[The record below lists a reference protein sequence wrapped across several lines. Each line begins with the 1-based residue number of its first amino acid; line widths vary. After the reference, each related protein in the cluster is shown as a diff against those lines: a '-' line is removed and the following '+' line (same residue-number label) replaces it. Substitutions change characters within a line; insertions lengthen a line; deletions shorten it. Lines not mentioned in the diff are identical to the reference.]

1 MFRSRLA
8 GAAVVL
14 VIVFALGLAAG
25 FLLPRWAG
33 AGQAPRIYNSAT
45 IIQQVQ
51 TLSELVTVKYV
62 LERVVVLE
70 VPPESML
77 GQMFAGENRVLMLA
91 HGVVKAGVDLGKLE
105 PGDIEISEKKALLR
119 LPPPQITDA
128 YLDDKQSR
136 VIERTTGRFRTFDKD
151 LEQSVRQNAVDDLR
165 RAARLNGILK
175 DADDR
180 ARTQL
185 KSLFDRLGLELE
197 FRKS

>member
-1 MFRSRLA
+1 MFRSRLV
-8 GAAVVL
+8 GAVFVL
-14 VIVFALGLAAG
+14 AIVFALGL
-25 FLLPRWAG
+25 G
-33 AGQAPRIYNSAT
+33 AGLVVLRWTGAGHAPKVYNSAT
-45 IIQQVQ
+45 IIRQVQ

-70 VPPESML
+70 APPESVL

-105 PGDIEISEKKALLR
+105 PGDIEISEKKVFLK

-128 YLDDKQSR
+128 YLDDKESR

-151 LEQSVRQNAVDDLR
+151 LEQTVRQNAVDDLR
-165 RAARLNGILK
+165 RAARFSGILR

-180 ARTQL
+180 ARKQL
-185 KSLFDRLGLELE
+185 KNLFDRLGLELE
-197 FRKS
+197 FR

>member
-1 MFRSRLA
+1 LA
-8 GAAVVL
+8 GAALLL

-33 AGQAPRIYNSAT
+33 AGAAPKVYNSAT

-105 PGDIEISEKKALLR
+105 PGDIEISEKKAFLR

-128 YLDDKQSR
+128 YLDDKESR

-151 LEQSVRQNAVDDLR
+151 LEQTVRQNAVDDLR
-165 RAARLNGILK
+165 RAARFSGILR

-180 ARTQL
+180 ARLQL
-185 KSLFDRLGLELE
+185 KNLFNRLGLELE